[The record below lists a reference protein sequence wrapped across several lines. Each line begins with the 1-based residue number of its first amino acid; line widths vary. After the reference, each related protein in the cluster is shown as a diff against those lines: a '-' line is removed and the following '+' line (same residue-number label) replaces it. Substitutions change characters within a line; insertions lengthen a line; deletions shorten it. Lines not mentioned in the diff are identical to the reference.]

1 MLRLAMPPPQTSV
14 APATEAGPAEP
25 SLPSTAPP
33 GHFQDVRFPV
43 AVYLAVSS
51 ALYAVIA
58 WSVVALPDSGLFPN
72 KVLYPHRWL
81 AGWVRWDAGWYWAI
95 ADNGYSYNGPGQQSP
110 VAFFPGYPLLLRG
123 VSRAFP
129 NTPTA
134 GIALTFVLGLVATI
148 VLHQWALRRLGAGVA
163 RMTVVALLLY
173 PFSWFLVGA
182 VYSDALFLLC
192 AVGAFALLER
202 DRIIA
207 AGLVGALATAT
218 RPVGPALIVAM
229 CVFVVA
235 KTADREGGWIRLP
248 HPSRLRPKDAGVL
261 LSVLGVVGYA
271 VFLQRAFGDP
281 LAFIRVQSA
290 EGWNH
295 TADLST
301 LLKVPAWR
309 TLVSGNYG
317 LDWWRA
323 LAQGLVTLLA
333 AASIPLVWRRLGS
346 AYAVYVALLVVVPV
360 ATSADFTPMGRYLLA
375 AFPMFAAAGLVLERW
390 RWSLALAPL
399 SVIGLVYFAS
409 MFSRWYLIT

>member
-1 MLRLAMPPPQTSV
+1 M
-14 APATEAGPAEP
+14 
-25 SLPSTAPP
+25 
-33 GHFQDVRFPV
+33 
-43 AVYLAVSS
+43 YLAVSS

-58 WSVVALPDSGLFPN
+58 WSVVALPDSGLHATPST
-72 KVLYPHRWL
+72 VPHRWL
-81 AGWVRWDAGWYWAI
+81 AGWVRWDATWYWFI
-95 ADNGYSYNGPGQQSP
+95 ADNGYFYNGPGQQAP
-110 VAFFPGYPLLLRG
+110 VAFFPGYPLVLRL
-123 VSRAFP
+123 VSRVFP
-129 NTPTA
+129 STPLA
-134 GIALTFVLGLVATI
+134 GIVLTFFLGLAATI
-148 VLHQWALRRLGAGVA
+148 VFHQWASRRLGGGAA
-163 RMTVVALLLY
+163 RMAVVALLLY

-202 DRIIA
+202 DQIVA
-207 AGLVGALATAT
+207 AGLVGALATAI

-235 KTADREGGWIRLP
+235 KTADREGGWVRLP
-248 HPSRLRPKDAGVL
+248 HPSRLRLKDAGVL
-261 LSVLGVVGYA
+261 LSVLGLVGYA

-309 TLVSGNYG
+309 TLASGNYG

-333 AASIPLVWRRLGS
+333 AASIPLIWRRLGS
-346 AYAVYVALLVVVPV
+346 AYAIYVALLVVVPV

-375 AFPMFAAAGLVLERW
+375 AFPMFAAAGLVLERR
-390 RWSLALAPL
+390 RWLLVLAPV